1 MGFFTNVCSSIGIT
15 PKPKEHL
22 EAALLLAHR
31 DKHNATIDIDDNGTQ
46 GLFINL
52 GGKQGSATYGF
63 ENIVTNG

>member
-1 MGFFTNVCSSIGIT
+1 VDAEKLFILGLRGYY
-15 PKPKEHL
+15 
-22 EAALLLAHR
+22 R
-31 DKHNATIDIDDNGTQ
+31 DKHNATINIDDNGTQ